1 MIASLMQLRLDNKAV
16 RNTKRR
22 MSKSPNG
29 AQNAKK
35 KPTINNDY
43 DLASDSDDSVYEFR
57 GRFLIRPHQ
66 LHIITVRTVARG
78 GGGGDLK
85 RPSDRDIKVTLKKLC
100 GLKTRLQ
107 MLNLLIT

>member
-1 MIASLMQLRLDNKAV
+1 MILQVTVMILSMNQR
-16 RNTKRR
+16 
-22 MSKSPNG
+22 
-29 AQNAKK
+29 Q
-35 KPTINNDY
+35 I
-43 DLASDSDDSVYEFR
+43 
-57 GRFLIRPHQ
+57 LIRPHQ

-78 GGGGDLK
+78 GGGGLK